1 LERNSLP
8 QNYELQTPHTI
19 SDFGRHQPE
28 RTISPAYPTAIR
40 VGGRPD
46 DSANCR
52 KRGELPASYFS
63 RLKTAVVPIEKHL
76 LLPEFSDA
84 PAKLLFDEPTFT
96 KFRTERRE
104 SIWKLACKIVDPEVT

>member
-1 LERNSLP
+1 
-8 QNYELQTPHTI
+8 
-19 SDFGRHQPE
+19 
-28 RTISPAYPTAIR
+28 
-40 VGGRPD
+40 
-46 DSANCR
+46 
-52 KRGELPASYFS
+52 
-63 RLKTAVVPIEKHL
+63 LKTAVVPIEKHL